1 MPIDDPAVYLSV
13 FGVAATL
20 AGSAITAIV
29 DVSAE
34 VVVDDVLT
42 VQPVAMVVAA
52 DAPAAAAGQ
61 ALVAAGTTYTVRQVL
76 KQPPDGALLRL
87 VLARV

>member
-1 MPIDDPAVYLSV
+1 MDNPADYLAV
-13 FGVAATL
+13 FGAAATL

-29 DVSAE
+29 DVAAE
-34 VVVDDVLT
+34 VVVDDVVTL
-42 VQPVAMVVAA
+42 QPVAIVVAA

-61 ALVAAGTTYTVRQVL
+61 ALVAAGASYTVRQVL